1 MSDRGSGSLVFFL
14 VRLLVPSSPSAV
26 QRVWV
31 IIAAIILLAFAIVA
45 VSQCSG
51 KYDAFCYVINIITIV
66 GCIFGIIGACQSTKE
81 EHSAQQSIRCTTMDA
96 CSHRRTRTSAC
107 SHDGLLAHSSL
118 PFCLLCSA
126 LRCSPTVRLHGGW
139 LNIFC
144 VTLMVLIVLEIIFI
158 IIALV
163 GDYAARDILWNFVV
177 LGLLCIT
184 LAFATDL
191 RRVVHGST
199 VIY

>member
-1 MSDRGSGSLVFFL
+1 MGAATEGK
-14 VRLLVPSSPSAV
+14 
-26 QRVWV
+26 RVWV

-66 GCIFGIIGACQSTKE
+66 GCIFGIIGA
-81 EHSAQQSIRCTTMDA
+81 
-96 CSHRRTRTSAC
+96 
-107 SHDGLLAHSSL
+107 
-118 PFCLLCSA
+118 F
-126 LRCSPTVRLHGGW
+126 RLHAGW